1 MPLPRSPVT
10 YYGIS
15 RRCLP
20 LLVLLS
26 ACHSWTGYRGDPYAA
41 IARATPAR
49 VRVASLD
56 GQSVILHGPR
66 VINDSIVG
74 INDRGD
80 RVALPKSA
88 VAEVETRRFD
98 AGKTFLSTISV
109 AAVAV
114 GGLWLAFSR
123 SNLRSR

>member
-1 MPLPRSPVT
+1 VT
-10 YYGIS
+10 LYGFS

-20 LLVLLS
+20 LLAFLS
-26 ACHSWTGYRGDPYAA
+26 ACHSWAGYRGDPYAA
-41 IARATPAR
+41 IARTTPAR
-49 VRVASLD
+49 VRVASSD
-56 GQSVILHGPR
+56 GRSTILHGPR

-74 INDRGD
+74 MNVRGD
-80 RVALPKSA
+80 RIAFLKSA
-88 VAEVETRRFD
+88 VATVETRRFD

-114 GGLWLAFSR
+114 GGLWVAYSR